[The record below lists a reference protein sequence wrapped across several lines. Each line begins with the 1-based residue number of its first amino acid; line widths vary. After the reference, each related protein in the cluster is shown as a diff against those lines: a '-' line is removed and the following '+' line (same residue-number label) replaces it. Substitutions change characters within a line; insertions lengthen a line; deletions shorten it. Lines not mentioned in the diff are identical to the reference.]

1 MNMRMTPSVL
11 IIMITVESVSA
22 SPSVSSCPTSQMTT
36 LTGKQSSSR
45 YSRVAPWV
53 LSSASA
59 LTFAVDEQNKVI
71 IIHPRAVN
79 FGSGKQVNIYPRD
92 TIG

>member
-11 IIMITVESVSA
+11 IIMITVESLSVSL
-22 SPSVSSCPTSQMTT
+22 SVSSCPTSQMTT

-45 YSRVAPWV
+45 YSRVAP
-53 LSSASA
+53 LQSA

-79 FGSGKQVNIYPRD
+79 FGPGKQVNIYPRD
-92 TIG
+92 TIE

>member
-11 IIMITVESVSA
+11 IIMITSESVSV

-45 YSRVAPWV
+45 YSRVGPWV
-53 LSSASA
+53 LSSA

-71 IIHPRAVN
+71 IFHPRAVN
-79 FGSGKQVNIYPRD
+79 FGPGKQVNIYPRD

>member
-22 SPSVSSCPTSQMTT
+22 TPSVSSWPTSQMTT

-53 LSSASA
+53 LSSA

-79 FGSGKQVNIYPRD
+79 FGPGKHVNIYPRD
-92 TIG
+92 TIE